1 MEFFFEKII
10 GTKVAKAAIK
20 AVAAINKRGYKSG
33 TFKNLK
39 NGISIR
45 LPTEIFL
52 HRILLLRLVRSES
65 LMLSSWHSR
74 VTSRFLVQRLFVC
87 KML

>member
-33 TFKNLK
+33 TFKNFK

-45 LPTEIFL
+45 WFTDIFL
-52 HRILLLRLVRSES
+52 KTIEFAIVAIGIDKISDKTVEITADKIDS
-65 LMLSSWHSR
+65 
-74 VTSRFLVQRLFVC
+74 F
-87 KML
+87 K